1 MNEIKIQLEYLQ
13 NRMDFIESTLKLTS
27 LQIKKLEGK
36 LEMIDRRES
45 QDEYSLVELKNG
57 FLDIKRHVDA
67 LNVQNIHMNTLSNN
81 IINQSVRE
89 IEIIKKQQED
99 ISLLMNGIVT
109 TMSDMKTILAE
120 FINGK
125 QPDIS
130 VLKIEHS
137 KSK

>member
-1 MNEIKIQLEYLQ
+1 
-13 NRMDFIESTLKLTS
+13 
-27 LQIKKLEGK
+27 
-36 LEMIDRRES
+36 MIDRRES